1 MNIKECSDK
10 ISRLDKFMEN
20 YFLAVNKEKPTLST
34 IISKDTGVIL
44 FPDVWEEKW
53 EITPDRLFFI
63 GMRGDNARLY
73 RIKDGTK
80 SIEFHKFSYGFTK
93 KFKKCYIVEVSR
105 NHTSHKAIIV
115 KESDNLSYIR
125 CNFIH
130 IFKAN
135 NNIVISIKKKSKE
148 NEIRYFE
155 NEKELVEFIE
165 KNK

>member
-20 YFLAVNKEKPTLST
+20 YFLAVNKENPTLST

-44 FPDVWEEKW
+44 F
-53 EITPDRLFFI
+53 
-63 GMRGDNARLY
+63 MRGDNARLY
-73 RIKDGTK
+73 RIKDGKK
-80 SIEFHKFSYGFTK
+80 SIEFHKFNYGFTK

-105 NHTSHKAIIV
+105 KHTSHKAIIV
-115 KESDNLSYIR
+115 KGSCNLSYIR